1 MHFREVNKELKR
13 LKANIYWC
21 EEALNGVDGSNPFYN
36 SLWRDYQQA
45 VNALKDF
52 RNTTLKGLSSCTV

>member
-1 MHFREVNKELKR
+1 MHFRKVNERVKQF
-13 LKANIYWC
+13 KANIYWC
-21 EEALNGVDGSNPFYN
+21 EEALNGVDGSDPFYN

-52 RNTTLKGLSSCTV
+52 RNTTISQLKG